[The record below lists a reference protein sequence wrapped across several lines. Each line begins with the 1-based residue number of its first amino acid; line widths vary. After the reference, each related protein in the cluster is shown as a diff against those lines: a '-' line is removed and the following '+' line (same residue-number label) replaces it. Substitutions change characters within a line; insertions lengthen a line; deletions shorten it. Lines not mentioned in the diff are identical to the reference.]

1 MTEAY
6 LIATSPNVKSAEMTS
21 YAQGAARLLA
31 QFGAERL
38 GAGPIACLEG
48 KVDGEIGILL
58 RFPSRAVLD
67 AFWSSAE
74 YQSLKRL
81 REGLDFRIF
90 VLDGMA
96 QARPHPE
103 PAPIAG

>member
-1 MTEAY
+1 
-6 LIATSPNVKSAEMTS
+6 
-21 YAQGAARLLA
+21 
-31 QFGAERL
+31 
-38 GAGPIACLEG
+38 
-48 KVDGEIGILL
+48 LL

-67 AFWSSAE
+67 AFLSSAE

>member
-1 MTEAY
+1 
-6 LIATSPNVKSAEMTS
+6 
-21 YAQGAARLLA
+21 
-31 QFGAERL
+31 
-38 GAGPIACLEG
+38 
-48 KVDGEIGILL
+48 LL